1 MTVTLMCVAGI
12 LLAKSMTVVIFA
24 TTSNNS
30 QLKEQG
36 VASIRWAVV
45 WFMLFMSFLYIHDLQ
60 QELETYKVQEQTYG
74 KN

>member
-12 LLAKSMTVVIFA
+12 LLAMSMTVVIFA

-30 QLKEQG
+30 QLKDLG
-36 VASIRWAVV
+36 VDSIRWAVV
-45 WFMLFMSFLYIHDLQ
+45 WFMLFMAFLNIQILQ
-60 QELETYKVQEQTYG
+60 AELETYKVQEQTYG

>member
-12 LLAKSMTVVIFA
+12 LLAMSMTVVIFS

-30 QLKEQG
+30 QLKDLG
-36 VASIRWAVV
+36 VVSIRWAVV
-45 WFMLFMSFLYIHDLQ
+45 WLMLFMSFLYIHDLQ

>member
-1 MTVTLMCVAGI
+1 MIVVMMCVAGI
-12 LLAKSMTVVIFA
+12 LLAMAMTVVIFS

-30 QLKEQG
+30 QLKELG

-45 WFMLFMSFLYIHDLQ
+45 WLMLFMSFLYIHDLQ

>member
-1 MTVTLMCVAGI
+1 MVIILMCVAGI
-12 LLAKSMTVVIFA
+12 LLAMAMTVVIFS

-30 QLKEQG
+30 QLKELG
-36 VASIRWAVV
+36 VVSIRWAVV
-45 WFMLFMSFLYIHDLQ
+45 WLMLFMSFLYIHDLQ

>member
-12 LLAKSMTVVIFA
+12 LLAMSMAVVIFA

-30 QLKEQG
+30 QLKELG
-36 VASIRWAVV
+36 VDSIRWAVV
-45 WFMLFMSFLYIHDLQ
+45 WFMLFMAFLNIQILQ
-60 QELETYKVQEQTYG
+60 AELETYKVQEQTYG